1 MSYDVEA
8 LRAQFPSLTG
18 GTAYFDGP
26 GGSQTPARVAEAV
39 SATMTSPLANRGSV
53 TEAERNAEAAVVGC
67 REALADL
74 VGADPRGVI
83 VGRSMTDLTFDVA
96 RTLAQAWGPGDEVI
110 VTRLDHDANVR
121 PWVIAAERAG
131 AAVRWVDFDPQTAE
145 LDLDSLDEALSE
157 RTRVVAVT
165 AASNLLGTQPPVS
178 DVAARAH
185 DAGALVYVDAVHYT
199 AHEPVD
205 MAAMGADFLACS
217 PYKFMG
223 PHCGTV
229 IARPEVL
236 EDMRPDKLLP
246 STDAVPERFELGTL
260 PYELMAGITAAV
272 EFIADIAGGEG
283 DRRSRVTASM
293 EAVRTHEDRLRERI
307 EAGLAELPGVN
318 VHSRAARRTPTL
330 LVTFA
335 DAPAEAAYHHLATL
349 GVNAPASHFYAIE
362 ASRRLGLEDRGGLR
376 IGLAPYSSDDDVDRL
391 LEGLRSF
398 RGRPVSR

>member
-1 MSYDVEA
+1 MSYDVES
-8 LRAQFPSLTG
+8 LRAQFPSLAG

-39 SATMTSPLANRGSV
+39 ATTMTSPLANRGSV

-74 VGADPRGVI
+74 VGADPRGVV
-83 VGRSMTDLTFDVA
+83 VGRSMTDLTFDIA

-145 LDLDSLDEALSE
+145 LDLGSLDEALSE

-165 AASNLLGTQPPVS
+165 AASNLLGTQPPVA
-178 DVAARAH
+178 DIAARAH

-199 AHEPVD
+199 AHEPAD

-229 IARPEVL
+229 IGRPEVL
-236 EDMRPDKLLP
+236 EDIRPDKLLP

-260 PYELMAGITAAV
+260 PYELMSGVTAAV
-272 EFIADIAGGEG
+272 DFIADIAGGEG
-283 DRRSRVTASM
+283 DRRSRVITSM
-293 EAVRTHEDRLRERI
+293 EAVRAHEDRLRKRI
-307 EAGLAELPGVN
+307 EEGLAELPGVT
-318 VHSRAARRTPTL
+318 VHSRAERRTPTL

-335 DAPAEAAYHHLATL
+335 DAPAETAYHHLATL

-376 IGLAPYSSDDDVDRL
+376 IGLAPYSNDDDVDRL

-398 RGRPVSR
+398 RG